1 MIATRTLGA
10 GSCICAGILVK
21 NDRNLFILSNQLFL
35 DRLEQSRE
43 GIMGDVRLHWVASS
57 SPGVVCLD
65 SRRLDLHISL
75 DFRAAGSH
83 TSLEVGLV

>member
-1 MIATRTLGA
+1 MR
-10 GSCICAGILVK
+10 
-21 NDRNLFILSNQLFL
+21 
-35 DRLEQSRE
+35 
-43 GIMGDVRLHWVASS
+43 DVRLHWVASG
-57 SPGVVCLD
+57 SPGVVCLV